1 MTNAQQ
7 FNIKLKGVVYRMAE
21 KMNFENNFVY
31 EISCTIYEEGYV
43 SKLLSRNELNKHIT
57 NCIFNTFK
65 SIAQR
70 YGIS

>member
-1 MTNAQQ
+1 MLSSS
-7 FNIKLKGVVYRMAE
+7 ISKLKVLSTGWLK

-65 SIAQR
+65 SIA
-70 YGIS
+70 